1 MLRYPWLQSYYDKI
15 INAFEQGYGHH
26 ALLFK
31 TEQGIG
37 GDELVCGVAAWLMCQ
52 SPKGNQPCGT
62 CHSCQLFN
70 AGNHPDFYLLEPVE
84 NKDIG
89 IDQVREVNEKVAQR
103 SQQGGNKVV
112 MIKQVDR
119 LTESAANAILKTLEE
134 PTEQTY
140 FLLQADLSASLLA
153 TIYSRS
159 QPWLIPNPAG
169 AEALAWLETQLET
182 QNVEKIEEI
191 RTALEVSH
199 GRPLSA
205 LDMLQQGLLEKRKQ
219 LLRQFWQFYM
229 RRSPLELLPH
239 FEKEILFQQLDW
251 LSAFLRD
258 ALKMKLNVPEQWV
271 QADFLQAIARFN
283 QTQSAQGLLKAS
295 QIMQQVRSDLL
306 QINGVNQ
313 EIILLDGLT
322 RLITEVFEPE
332 QNH

>member
-1 MLRYPWLQSYYDKI
+1 MLRYPWLQPYYDKI

-37 GDELVCGVAAWLMCQ
+37 GDELVRGVAEWLMCQ
-52 SPKGNQPCGT
+52 SPKGNQPCGA

-70 AGNHPDFYLLEPVE
+70 VGNHPDFYLLEPIE

-119 LTESAANAILKTLEE
+119 LTESAANALLKTLEE

-159 QPWLIPNPAG
+159 QPWLIPNPPE
-169 AEALAWLETQLET
+169 AEALAWLETQ
-182 QNVEKIEEI
+182 NVGKIEEI

-283 QTQSAQGLLKAS
+283 QRQSAQGLLKAS

>member
-1 MLRYPWLQSYYDKI
+1 MK
-15 INAFEQGYGHH
+15 
-26 ALLFK
+26 
-31 TEQGIG
+31 
-37 GDELVCGVAAWLMCQ
+37 
-52 SPKGNQPCGT
+52 
-62 CHSCQLFN
+62 
-70 AGNHPDFYLLEPVE
+70 
-84 NKDIG
+84 
-89 IDQVREVNEKVAQR
+89 KVAQR

-112 MIKQVDR
+112 MIRQVDR
-119 LTESAANAILKTLEE
+119 LTESAANALLKTLEE

-159 QPWLIPNPAG
+159 QPWLIPNPPE
-169 AEALAWLETQLET
+169 AEALTWLET
-182 QNVEKIEEI
+182 QNVGKIEEI

-229 RRSPLELLPH
+229 RRSPLELLPN

-283 QTQSAQGLLKAS
+283 QRQSAQGLLKAS

-322 RLITEVFEPE
+322 CLITEVFEPE

>member
-1 MLRYPWLQSYYDKI
+1 MLRYPWLQPYYDKI
-15 INAFEQGYGHH
+15 IHAFEQGYGHH

-37 GDELVCGVAAWLMCQ
+37 SDALLRGVAAWLVCQ
-52 SPKGNQPCGT
+52 SPKGHQPCGA
-62 CHSCQLFN
+62 CHHCQLFN
-70 AGNHPDFYLLEPVE
+70 AGNHPDFYLLEPIE

-103 SQQGGNKVV
+103 SQQGGNKIV

-119 LTESAANAILKTLEE
+119 LTESAANALLKTLEE
-134 PTEQTY
+134 PTQQTY

-159 QPWLIPNPAG
+159 QPWLIANPTQAQT
-169 AEALAWLETQLET
+169 LAWLAE
-182 QNVEKIEEI
+182 QNVGTMEEI
-191 RTALEVSH
+191 RTALDVSH

-205 LDMLQQGLLEKRKQ
+205 LAMLQQGLLQKRTL
-219 LLRQFWQFYM
+219 LLRQFWLFYT
-229 RRSPLELLPH
+229 RRSPLELLPY

-251 LSAFLRD
+251 LSGFLRD
-258 ALKMKLNVPEQWV
+258 ALKMKLNVPAQWV
-271 QADFLQAIARFN
+271 QTDFLQAIQRFN
-283 QTQSAQGLLKAS
+283 QKQSTQGLLKAS
-295 QIMQQVRSDLL
+295 KIMQQVRSDLL

-322 RLITEVFEPE
+322 RLITEVFEP
-332 QNH
+332 QQTH